1 MSVKK
6 EDVVAILVAKKEQKI
21 AAVAAEFDATIGD
34 VNALADVPVEGDAE
48 LQAQLDAEKSKSAE
62 LAASL
67 QKAHDDFV
75 ADEEQDAVDL
85 AASQGQVVSEKDR
98 ADKAEAKVAKLKASL
113 QSLIDQANEA

>member
-113 QSLIDQANEA
+113 QALIDQANEA